1 MLMQSPR
8 STNGV
13 LCISLAGV
21 VTCRTMASLGNLM
34 GVPRQN
40 VDCVTKEA
48 KGAEHPRTRT
58 VVEGIQILRVRC
70 NSLLRELTL

>member
-1 MLMQSPR
+1 MLMQSPG

-34 GVPRQN
+34 GIPRQN
-40 VDCVTKEA
+40 VDCVAKEE
-48 KGAEHPRTRT
+48 KGAEHPRM